1 MKRHKKNSKKIGND
15 FEKKIERTINSGA
28 LNFDKGDLK
37 SDKYL
42 VDCKYTS
49 KKGFRITHKILQKI
63 WNEAMD
69 SNKLPRLII
78 GIKGVDY
85 EWTLDVSINK
95 EVR

>member
-1 MKRHKKNSKKIGND
+1 MDRHKKNSKKKGLD

-28 LNFDKGDLK
+28 LSFDKGDLK

-42 VDCKYTS
+42 VDCKFTE
-49 KKGFRITHKILQKI
+49 KKGFRITHKMLEKI
-63 WNEAMD
+63 WNEALE

-85 EWTLDVSINK
+85 EWILDVSINRK
-95 EVR
+95 IK